1 MPKFFSEIWQYI
13 VALWEK
19 LTLAQRVLYAGLAA
33 SIVVVFII
41 LLFLVNKTEY
51 KVLYS
56 NLYQEDAAHVVEIL
70 KKQKVD
76 YKLANGGKTIL
87 VPAEQVYSLR
97 LSIASEGVL
106 HGQGIGFE
114 IFDQNKIGQTDFV
127 QRINYQRALQGE
139 LTRTI
144 MEFPEIKSAR
154 VHLVLPQKS
163 LFIEEQKHPSASV
176 VVKLKRGRSLKKEQ
190 IQSIVNLITTGVEG
204 MSPDHITIS
213 DTRGNVLY
221 EPETDVLDKL
231 SATQLDYQL
240 NLQRQLEK
248 RIEQLLAPIVGGP
261 ERVIARVNADL
272 DFSQKTIHK
281 ELYDPETQVVRSE
294 QKNEENTRASAN
306 YGTNVPEPAYR
317 GEGYGGTG
325 TITETNRKTTTT
337 NYEISKE
344 EQQIVAPIGEVRRL
358 SVAVVVDGRYKKNK
372 DGEMVYEPLS
382 EQELARIEELV
393 KNAVGFDQTRGDSIE
408 ISNLSFGME
417 TLEGGKSWM
426 EIVALYFQSIGK
438 PILNT
443 LIILLFILL
452 VVRPIVLAILKPK
465 VIEEEEVEEIEGL
478 PEAEEEEKPAL
489 LEVLDE
495 ETQAAM
501 EEKKQ
506 IEDQKTLAIQLSNE
520 HFDQAF
526 GVIKKWIKEEVEE
539 V

>member
-221 EPETDVLDKL
+221 EPETDVLDRL
-231 SATQLDYQL
+231 SATQLDYQ
-240 NLQRQLEK
+240 
-248 RIEQLLAPIVGGP
+248 
-261 ERVIARVNADL
+261 
-272 DFSQKTIHK
+272 
-281 ELYDPETQVVRSE
+281 
-294 QKNEENTRASAN
+294 
-306 YGTNVPEPAYR
+306 
-317 GEGYGGTG
+317 
-325 TITETNRKTTTT
+325 
-337 NYEISKE
+337 
-344 EQQIVAPIGEVRRL
+344 
-358 SVAVVVDGRYKKNK
+358 
-372 DGEMVYEPLS
+372 
-382 EQELARIEELV
+382 
-393 KNAVGFDQTRGDSIE
+393 
-408 ISNLSFGME
+408 SN
-417 TLEGGKSWM
+417 
-426 EIVALYFQSIGK
+426 
-438 PILNT
+438 
-443 LIILLFILL
+443 
-452 VVRPIVLAILKPK
+452 
-465 VIEEEEVEEIEGL
+465 
-478 PEAEEEEKPAL
+478 
-489 LEVLDE
+489 
-495 ETQAAM
+495 
-501 EEKKQ
+501 
-506 IEDQKTLAIQLSNE
+506 
-520 HFDQAF
+520 
-526 GVIKKWIKEEVEE
+526 
-539 V
+539 